1 MTSLIAIDAAPA
13 RTQHTVPDGEPA
25 CKRLWERLRLL
36 ESLTLLSLPLCAA
49 PLAPAALALLE
60 GASER
65 SLPPHGAIAAEVEH
79 GLLHGVRPGT
89 ALALLLLAILAAD
102 RYDSGP
108 APLRVAAVAVDIAV
122 RDGGA
127 HAWLVRAL
135 HAGLV
140 LPRTAPWRQVAAI
153 LASLAQDEA
162 AAGHGAVQARRLLAG
177 AAMAAG
183 LPLPEQAGQ
192 LEAALPGGRA
202 TGIVAAR
209 YALLCELARPAA
221 PRRGAPACFAGWSTE
236 LQAAFHADDAARAG
250 HAVAMA
256 APLAGPFTP
265 PAELLCHHLFTLLM
279 LARSGGLACLASPQL
294 HQGALGSWGRRCP
307 ASAGVLA
314 SLATAAGHHCEGDT
328 SAALRGYEAA
338 AADAAGQ
345 DMDWLAT
352 LAWDMAAAVAGQAG
366 FATAQQGYRRLAI
379 NGYAAW
385 GAAEHARRLARAWRL
400 DRCPAPAAPAAD
412 LGLSIAHEVN
422 QPLAAVMLHAAAA
435 RKWLRRPQPDTGR
448 AIASLDQI
456 VAAGR
461 QAGEIVRSV
470 QRLAGHGA
478 AERSLFAPDE
488 ALREALQLLGH
499 PLRRHQV
506 AVELDLALGARRL
519 HGDRAQL
526 QQVVVNLLLN
536 AIEALAGVAG
546 RPRRIVLA
554 SRPGARG
561 TAEIT
566 VADNG
571 PGIARTERARIFEP
585 MVSTK
590 PGGTGI
596 GLSISLAIVQAH
608 GGSIEA
614 AEAAPQGALLRIVLP
629 LPA

>member
-36 ESLTLLSLPLCAA
+36 ESLTLLSLPPCAA

-279 LARSGGLACLASPQL
+279 LARSGGLACLA
-294 HQGALGSWGRRCP
+294 
-307 ASAGVLA
+307 
-314 SLATAAGHHCEGDT
+314 TAAGHHCEGDT

-499 PLRRHQV
+499 PLQRHQV

-571 PGIARTERARIFEP
+571 PGIARAERARIFEP

-614 AEAAPQGALLRIVLP
+614 AEATPQGALLSIVLP